1 MRVRFTEGSL
11 HSFCLLCMSGIVYE
25 EMLHTQNHML
35 FSLIFWMGQIKS
47 WCKSGLYMTIVF
59 G

>member
-11 HSFCLLCMSGIVYE
+11 HSFCLLCMSGFVCE
-25 EMLHTQNHML
+25 EMLRIQNHML
-35 FSLIFWMGQIKS
+35 FRLIFRMGEIKS